1 MGVVVSTERRK
12 SWEGSRRKKR
22 SFHGQ
27 RGRKQGT
34 KENVLSRIKLYFSFD
49 TTYIVLPALNA
60 ALTNQHTVR
69 PLPANMNI

>member
-12 SWEGSRRKKR
+12 VGKAAGGREGHFTLSAAENR
-22 SFHGQ
+22 GQ
-27 RGRKQGT
+27 K
-34 KENVLSRIKLYFSFD
+34 NVLSRIKLYFSFD
-49 TTYIVLPALNA
+49 TPYIVLPALNA